1 MEVEE
6 KKKIMS
12 EYQLLDQLGGSQF
25 YNEMRILEE
34 KVVLEVN
41 RRFCFGHC
49 KQLGLTIRYPSGEVR
64 QAFDS

>member
-1 MEVEE
+1 M
-6 KKKIMS
+6 
-12 EYQLLDQLGGSQF
+12 LDQLGGSQF

-41 RRFCFGHC
+41 WRFCFGHC